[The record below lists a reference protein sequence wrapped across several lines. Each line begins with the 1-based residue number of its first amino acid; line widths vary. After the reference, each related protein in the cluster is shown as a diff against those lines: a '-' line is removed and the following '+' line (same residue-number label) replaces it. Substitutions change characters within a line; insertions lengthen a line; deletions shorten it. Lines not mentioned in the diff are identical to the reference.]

1 MKLYIQ
7 NMVCHC
13 CKMTVAAQLRKM
25 GLVHTHLELG
35 EVHLLQPTKKKQ
47 RTHLKKELHK
57 YGLELMEDKKA
68 IMVEKIVL
76 IIVNIIHS
84 KEDDLPFLN
93 FSTYLTN
100 QLNQDYHSLS
110 ALFSKTKGITIEHF
124 IILHK
129 VERIKEL
136 IMYDELT
143 ITEIAF
149 KLHYSS
155 PAHLS
160 NQFKKVTGL
169 TPTFFKNIKNKKR
182 RQLEDL

>member
-7 NMVCHC
+7 NMVCQC

-25 GLVHTHLELG
+25 GLIYTHLELG
-35 EVHLLQPTKKKQ
+35 EVHLLKPIKKKQ
-47 RTHLKKELHK
+47 RARLKKALHE
-57 YGLELMEDKKA
+57 YGLELMENKKA

-76 IIVNIIHS
+76 IIVNMIHS
-84 KEDDLPFLN
+84 KEDDLPFVN